1 MSVLF
6 FRFINTIEVNKL
18 DYETVSEF
26 VKRVRT
32 RYYLEN
38 RKIASCYSSF
48 QKEFEEELVTAFS
61 NLVMPGSEVTEEILN
76 VKEDVLRFGGQMFIY
91 LITCPTENAK
101 LFKRIFQQQVS
112 GIFISMK
119 KIVENSSN
127 QDMVDV
133 GKRVLNELMTTF
145 EFQYVTNID
154 NSTFWKKGNLAEIKG
169 TIYKGFTHWQCLVS
183 CLDKDKYSSI

>member
-1 MSVLF
+1 M

-32 RYYLEN
+32 KYYLEN

-48 QKEFEEELVTAFS
+48 RKKFEEELVTAFS
-61 NLVMPGSEVTEEILN
+61 NLVIPGSEVTEEILN
-76 VKEDVLRFGGQMFIY
+76 VKEDVLKYGAKMFVY
-91 LITCPTENAK
+91 LITCPTEDAK

-119 KIVENSSN
+119 KIVEKSSN
-127 QDMVDV
+127 QDLVDV
-133 GKRVLNELMTTF
+133 GEQVLNELMTTL

-154 NSTFWKKGNLAEIKG
+154 NSEFWKIGNLTDVKG
-169 TIYKGFTHWQCLVS
+169 IMRFNT
-183 CLDKDKYSSI
+183 

>member
-1 MSVLF
+1 MSIHF

-101 LFKRIFQQQVS
+101 LFKRIFQQPVS
-112 GIFISMK
+112 GIFISLK
-119 KIVENSSN
+119 KIVEKSSD
-127 QDMVDV
+127 QDLVDV
-133 GKRVLNELMTTF
+133 GKEVLNELMTTF

-154 NSTFWKKGNLAEIKG
+154 KSTFWKIGNLTDVKG
-169 TIYKGFTHWQCLVS
+169 KFKRINILAMSWSRALP
-183 CLDKDKYSSI
+183 